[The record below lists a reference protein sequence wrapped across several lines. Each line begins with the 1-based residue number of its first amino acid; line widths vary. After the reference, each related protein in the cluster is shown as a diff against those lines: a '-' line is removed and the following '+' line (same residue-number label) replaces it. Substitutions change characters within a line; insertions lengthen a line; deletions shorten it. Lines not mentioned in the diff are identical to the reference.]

1 MKKYLSAAATG
12 IGYGSFVYLLILSL
26 NHSVQA
32 PNQLH
37 IFSIL
42 FQLNIFSILLMSA
55 GIGIVSLIFDWEDA
69 PYWLL
74 LLLHFLGTFSLVVLM
89 TVLNHLF
96 FFVIAHFF
104 YFFSSFVCIY
114 LFVWIIIRINQAIEV
129 TKINRKLKNRKKE

>member
-32 PNQLH
+32 PNQL
-37 IFSIL
+37 
-42 FQLNIFSILLMSA
+42 NIFSILLMSA
-55 GIGIVSLIFDWEDA
+55 GIGIVSLVFDWEDA

-89 TVLNHLF
+89 TVLNHWF
-96 FFVIAHFF
+96 FFVIAHFV

-129 TKINRKLKNRKKE
+129 TKINRKLKKRKKK